1 MRLRFAL
8 LGLVCVACPPPA
20 MNPTPDPLPADRT
33 ATSPTPDAGSVA
45 PASTGTG
52 TVQGTPVDAAAPP
65 LSTPNP
71 LVKSSD
77 AAADTA
83 PVPAKINTDEDALRA
98 IGERAQSCAEQKRIA
113 LPPSKPLW
121 VRMMLSVDTDGSVT
135 DLRLSGT
142 SGLPALDE
150 CATAAAR
157 AVRFPPRA
165 APLWLEA
172 PIGFQENASD

>member
-1 MRLRFAL
+1 MRLPFAL

-20 MNPTPDPLPADRT
+20 MNPTPDPMPTVGT
-33 ATSPTPDAGSVA
+33 ATSPTPDAGSIP
-45 PASTGTG
+45 PASAGTS
-52 TVQGTPVDAAAPP
+52 TAQGTPADAAAPP

-71 LVKSSD
+71 LVKRSD

-172 PIGFQENASD
+172 PIGFQENSSD